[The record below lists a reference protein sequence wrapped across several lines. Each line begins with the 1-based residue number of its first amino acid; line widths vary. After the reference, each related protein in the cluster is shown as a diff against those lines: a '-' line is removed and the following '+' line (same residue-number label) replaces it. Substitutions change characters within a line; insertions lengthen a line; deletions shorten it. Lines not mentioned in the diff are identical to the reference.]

1 MWSRQTELHASP
13 LGNLRCEFLMSCSH
27 LSGADRW
34 RPWSHPRAAVN
45 WKHSAKAEAHAN
57 PTCQEQHAWI
67 HAPLQMLFFP
77 LFFKKKKSVLKKND
91 HFSSFP
97 ALFLSQEH
105 ETFYSGSQ
113 ILFLSGGGRSQGN
126 GPPLGIYTGWEI

>member
-1 MWSRQTELHASP
+1 MDSCTFA
-13 LGNLRCEFLMSCSH
+13 NAFLSII
-27 LSGADRW
+27 L
-34 RPWSHPRAAVN
+34 
-45 WKHSAKAEAHAN
+45 KK
-57 PTCQEQHAWI
+57 
-67 HAPLQMLFFP
+67 
-77 LFFKKKKSVLKKND
+77 KKKKSVLKKND

-113 ILFLSGGGRSQGN
+113 IPFLSGGGRSQGN